1 MPKSGAVLL
10 TKRLW
15 EIVGDP
21 NSLDLTLPSPK
32 ERV

>member
-10 TKRLW
+10 IKWLW

-21 NSLDLTLPSPK
+21 NNPDLTLPFP
-32 ERV
+32 E